1 MRRLIGDSS
10 VGPVR
15 DLLALA
21 PGEQRRVVD
30 LGTGTGQWCV
40 LRSVNRDAL
49 LTPSYRRV
57 LDMAREFPH
66 VRIYGVKVTCS
77 GRLVGSKE
85 QQG

>member
-40 LRSVNRDAL
+40 RCSVNRDAL
-49 LTPSYRRV
+49 LTPNYCRV

-66 VRIYGVKVTCS
+66 VRIYGVDIGTPPSVCLLA
-77 GRLVGSKE
+77 R
-85 QQG
+85 

>member
-1 MRRLIGDSS
+1 MRAALPFRAVGFMLISPGIYQRLNGLSGLVRRLIGDSS

-40 LRSVNRDAL
+40 VCF
-49 LTPSYRRV
+49 V
-57 LDMAREFPH
+57 L
-66 VRIYGVKVTCS
+66 
-77 GRLVGSKE
+77 
-85 QQG
+85 